1 MKINFLFLLMVLTIS
16 GCMSQKEMLLKQGYP
31 LSYTDGFD
39 DGCHSGKKAGGY
51 LFDQFKKDVRRFN
64 SDLDYA
70 QGWSDAFRQCD
81 SEVEASDRMMRMGME
96 QQRLLEQ
103 KKHNRWE
110 EERHL
115 EQEIKLDDRT
125 IKYLESRNK

>member
-16 GCMSQKEMLLKQGYP
+16 GCMSQKEMMIEQGYP
-31 LSYTDGFD
+31 LSYADGFD

-51 LFDQFKKDVRRFN
+51 LFDQFKKDVKRFN
-64 SDLDYA
+64 SDSDYA
-70 QGWSDAFRQCD
+70 QGWSDAFRQCE

-96 QQRLLEQ
+96 QQRLFEQ
-103 KKHNRWE
+103 KKHNKWE
-110 EERHL
+110 EARHL
-115 EQEIKLDDRT
+115 EREIKLDDRT

>member
-1 MKINFLFLLMVLTIS
+1 MKINFLFLLMVLIIS
-16 GCMSQKEMLLKQGYP
+16 GCMSQKEMMIEQGYP
-31 LSYTDGFD
+31 LSYADGFD

-51 LFDQFKKDVRRFN
+51 LFDQFKKDVKRFN
-64 SDLDYA
+64 SDSDYA
-70 QGWSDAFRQCD
+70 QGWSDAFRQCE

-103 KKHNRWE
+103 KKHNKWE

-115 EQEIKLDDRT
+115 EQAIKLDDRT
-125 IKYLESRNK
+125 IKYLESLKK